1 MVDVGGTTADI
12 GALVHGYPRESSIAV
27 ELGEVRTNFRMP
39 DILALAIGG
48 GTIVRDKQNGF
59 NLGPDSV
66 GHELLAK
73 GKSFGGDTLTLT
85 DVALTLDKMQWH
97 ADNKPQAVDLSQ
109 ESASTIYKQMIEVVE
124 EGIDKM
130 KTSAAEVPVILVG
143 GGSALL
149 PDEFVGVSEVVRPQ
163 NFEVANAIGV
173 ALGEISGQLDKIVPI
188 SPNERKQVLDAL
200 EQEAQNLAVEAGACP
215 ESVAVIERS
224 EIPLSYLQGNMVHVK
239 IKAAGKIA

>member
-1 MVDVGGTTADI
+1 
-12 GALVHGYPRESSIAV
+12 
-27 ELGEVRTNFRMP
+27 
-39 DILALAIGG
+39 
-48 GTIVRDKQNGF
+48 
-59 NLGPDSV
+59 
-66 GHELLAK
+66 
-73 GKSFGGDTLTLT
+73 
-85 DVALTLDKMQWH
+85 MQWH
-97 ADNKPQAVDLSQ
+97 AENKPQEVDLSQ

-149 PDEFVGVSEVVRPQ
+149 PDEFAGVSEVVRPQ

-188 SPNERKQVLDAL
+188 APSERQQVLDAL
-200 EQEAQNLAVEAGACP
+200 EQEAQDLAVEAGACP

>member
-1 MVDVGGTTADI
+1 PADI

-48 GTIVRDKQNGF
+48 GTVVREQEQGYT
-59 NLGPDSV
+59 LGPDSV
-66 GHELLAK
+66 GHELLQK
-73 GKSFGGDTLTLT
+73 GKSFGGETLTLT

-97 ADNKPQAVDLSQ
+97 ADNKPQAVELSEQ
-109 ESASTIYKQMIEVVE
+109 SAETIYQQMIEVVE

-130 KTSAAEVPVILVG
+130 KTSAAQVPVILVG

-149 PDEFVGVSEVVRPQ
+149 PDEFVGVSEVVRPE

-188 SPNERKQVLDAL
+188 AANERQQVLDAL
-200 EQEAQNLAVEAGACP
+200 EQDAKHTAIEAGACP
-215 ESVAVIERS
+215 ESVSVIERS
-224 EIPLSYLQGNMVHVK
+224 EIPLSYFQGNMVHVK